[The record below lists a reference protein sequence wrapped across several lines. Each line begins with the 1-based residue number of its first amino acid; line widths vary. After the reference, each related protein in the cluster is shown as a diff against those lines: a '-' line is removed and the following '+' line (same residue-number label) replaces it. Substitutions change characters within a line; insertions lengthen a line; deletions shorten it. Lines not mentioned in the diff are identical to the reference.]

1 MQKITDTDEKFLLLK
16 DFIIFIIVY
25 LHSTMWSP
33 GHFVNTQL
41 LTQFTLF

>member
-16 DFIIFIIVY
+16 DFIIVY